1 MSNKVEK
8 TFEERLSSLKKGCII
23 LGVLQVISVVSAIT
37 NFINKNGNIMTLIFS
52 VVLLAMLYF
61 IYKCTKERNPLGP
74 TLETIFGILLLID
87 GIILCLSIV
96 GIIFGIIYIIL
107 SLGIFKEAKYFK
119 EEINNRI

>member
-23 LGVLQVISVVSAIT
+23 LGVLQAISVVFAMT
-37 NFINKNGNIMTLIFS
+37 NLINKTGNIITLIIS

-61 IYKCTKERNPLGP
+61 IYKYTKERNPLGP
-74 TLETIFGILLLID
+74 TLETIFGIILLLD
-87 GIILCLSIV
+87 GILLCLSIV

-107 SLGIFKEAKYFK
+107 SLGIFKEATYFK
-119 EEINNRI
+119 EEINKKI